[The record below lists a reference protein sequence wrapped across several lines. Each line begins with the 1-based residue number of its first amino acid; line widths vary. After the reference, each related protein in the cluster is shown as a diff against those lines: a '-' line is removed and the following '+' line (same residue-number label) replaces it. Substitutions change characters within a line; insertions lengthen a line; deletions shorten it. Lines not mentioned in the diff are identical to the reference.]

1 MRTFAQSAVVISL
14 TAALLA
20 GCGGSQPPIGTV
32 NKNFGPPYSH
42 HRAFHYTGKEQLF
55 IVPMGVTHVAIV
67 ASGASGPYAVT
78 NSCSVTGGRGGLVQA
93 AIHVTPGEKLAVFVG
108 GEGDS
113 HSLCNGSGYDGKGG
127 FNGGGDGGAAGPG
140 IGSPNRHGAGGG
152 GASDVRQGGS
162 GLRDRVVVA
171 AGGAGPGGYAFNN
184 SSGAGGGKIGGR
196 GSGQSGSGYC
206 VGYGGAG
213 GTQNKGGKAG
223 RGGPSGPSLPG
234 KNGALGQGGAG
245 GDSLYDRKE
254 YGAGGGGGGGGYFGG
269 GGGGSGARCTSMV
282 GAGGGGGG
290 GSSYVEPGATD
301 VTDQKGA
308 ASPGNGKIVI
318 SW

>member
-1 MRTFAQSAVVISL
+1 MLS
-14 TAALLA
+14 

-32 NKNFGPPYSH
+32 NAAKNFGSSYSH
-42 HRAFHYTGKEQLF
+42 HRTFRYTGKEQSF
-55 IVPMGVTHVAIV
+55 IVPTGVTQVAIV
-67 ASGASGPYAVT
+67 ASGASGPYAVVT
-78 NSCSVTGGRGGLVQA
+78 NSCSVTGGRGGLVRA
-93 AIHVTPGEKLAVFVG
+93 AIRVTPGEKLAVFVG
-108 GEGDS
+108 GEGEIAGQCTS
-113 HSLCNGSGYDGKGG
+113 GSGYHGNGG

-140 IGSPNRHGAGGG
+140 IGSPNEWGAGGG

-162 GLRDRVVVA
+162 GLRDRVIVA
-171 AGGAGPGGYAFNN
+171 AGGGGPGGYASNN
-184 SSGAGGGKIGGR
+184 GGAGGGKTGSR

-213 GTQNKGGKAG
+213 GTQYKGGKGG
-223 RGGPSGPSLPG
+223 RGGPSGFSLPG

-245 GDSLYDRKE
+245 GDSLYDGKE

-269 GGGGSGARCTSMV
+269 GGGGSGARCTSTI

-290 GSSYVEPGATD
+290 GSSYLEPGATD
-301 VTDQKGA
+301 VKDQRGA